1 MDQLNDRSVVEQQYA
16 TATNLQTR
24 ISIHDKYSTYKNFT
38 LQNGSEILHKTFS
51 NVQKLEY
58 TDSLSVTNI
67 DDMIEYLYSLSSM
80 TSITG
85 IPKQAI
91 KDILI
96 AHSANGILNVPKEY
110 GMFIAS

>member
-1 MDQLNDRSVVEQQYA
+1 MIIPRYA
-16 TATNLQTR
+16 TIRQ
-24 ISIHDKYSTYKNFT
+24 DC
-38 LQNGSEILHKTFS
+38 GSAQHGTIRRHQGQKQEIKAI
-51 NVQKLEY
+51 EY

>member
-1 MDQLNDRSVVEQQYA
+1 MLSAASHVPLFYVILFCKYQDQKQ
-16 TATNLQTR
+16 
-24 ISIHDKYSTYKNFT
+24 
-38 LQNGSEILHKTFS
+38 EIKAI
-51 NVQKLEY
+51 EY